1 MIEQNIGWKKIGA
14 RLELRLNWVEVA
26 LAFNLKGSEVTVRER
41 DSGRDITGRF
51 GQLLGGAEKWWE
63 DGPGLL
69 EADKLYGVLKKHHG
83 VIF

>member
-26 LAFNLKGSEVTVRER
+26 LAFNLKGSDVTVRER

-51 GQLLGGAEKWWE
+51 GQLLGGAEKW
-63 DGPGLL
+63 
-69 EADKLYGVLKKHHG
+69 
-83 VIF
+83 